1 LRDSCRIDIIPV
13 VVSASP
19 LVVKYRK
26 DQLFKEVSKELAD
39 AAELVFVLVNDA
51 TRLVAF
57 DPNLNCELTA
67 NRVVAKGLVRYK
79 PGRIGVDPVP
89 VGVLTSHE
97 LEVVKL

>member
-1 LRDSCRIDIIPV
+1 LRDLCRIDVVPV
-13 VVSASP
+13 VVSALL
-19 LVVKYRK
+19 LVVEYCK

-39 AAELVFVLVNDA
+39 AAELVFLPANDI
-51 TRLVAF
+51 TRLVSF